1 MFHVE
6 QRNTHIE
13 ALDHFLTKEKFQ
25 LIKTSTPGMLK
36 TSPKPPLENIND
48 YYASKNYTSHNSSAK
63 GFFNHFYRFFR
74 ALNYRYKSSFLKGAK
89 QGENVLDFGSG
100 EGYFL
105 NNLSSKGYSVFGI
118 EPIKNAIKPNIY
130 PSIFDNNL
138 KNKTFKYITAWHSIE
153 HVYDLKPT
161 IKAIYDL
168 LDENGTLIVALPN
181 HSSYD
186 AKYYKQYWAGFDVP
200 RHLWHFDKKATIET
214 FSKLG
219 FSFVSSHPLLLD
231 TYYVSLL
238 SENYKKS
245 KFKNLRAFI
254 VGAFSNL
261 KAIFVKLTNSDANV
275 GASYRTI
282 LCHEPISS
290 S

>member
-153 HVYDLKPT
+153 HVYDLKKT
-161 IKAIYDL
+161 IKAMRDL
-168 LDENGTLIVALPN
+168 LDEKGRVVVAVPN

-186 AKYYKQYWAGFDVP
+186 ALYYKNYWAGFDVP
-200 RHLWHFDKKATIET
+200 RHLWRFDKKAIVET
-214 FSKLG
+214 FTNLG
-219 FSFVSSHPLLLD
+219 FSSVSCHPLLLD
-231 TYYVSLL
+231 SYYVSFL
-238 SENYKKS
+238 SESYKKS
-245 KFKNLRAFI
+245 KLKILRAI
-254 VGAFSNL
+254 VVGTTSNL
-261 KAIFVKLTNSDANV
+261 KALFTKQYSSNVFVFQKS
-275 GASYRTI
+275 
-282 LCHEPISS
+282 
-290 S
+290 

>member
-6 QRNTHIE
+6 QSNIHIE
-13 ALDHFLTKEKFQ
+13 TLDYFLTKEKFQ
-25 LIKTSTPGMLK
+25 IVNTPQPGLLQ
-36 TSPKPPLENIND
+36 TNPKPFQENINL
-48 YYASKNYTSHNSSAK
+48 YYASKNYISHNTK
-63 GFFNHFYRFFR
+63 GRGVFRFFYRFFR
-74 ALNYRYKSSFLKGAK
+74 SLNYAYKLSFLKGVN
-89 QGENVLDFGSG
+89 QNESVLDFGSG
-100 EGYFL
+100 NGYFL
-105 NNLSSKGYSVFGI
+105 NNLLKKGYSAFGV
-118 EPIKNAIKPNIY
+118 EPIKQSKDQNIY
-130 PSIFDNNL
+130 PSIFDKNL

-261 KAIFVKLTNSDANV
+261 KAIFTKQYSSNIFVFKKLA
-275 GASYRTI
+275 
-282 LCHEPISS
+282 
-290 S
+290 